1 MATNRRTGR
10 QRPSDGPAAGRA
22 GSRPDGRKKLTVYL
36 AAELIR
42 QLKHLAIDE
51 DRDLGDL
58 VAPKLRELVGQRYQV
73 HRRAEPAPAPPAD
86 PAAAPEPLRIA
97 APEGLADAG

>member
-1 MATNRRTGR
+1 MAKDRRTGR
-10 QRPSDGPAAGRA
+10 QRPQDGPAAGGPAGRA
-22 GSRPDGRKKLTVYL
+22 DGRRKVTMYL
-36 AAELIR
+36 PVELAR
-42 QLKHLAIDE
+42 QLRHLAIDSE
-51 DRDLGDL
+51 TDIGALA
-58 VAPKLRELVGQRYQV
+58 APALRTLVGQRYQV